1 MQRHLSRRLL
11 LSTLSSAAASFLIA
25 GCGGQNAA
33 STSETSTAS
42 AGSTN
47 STGAASTGTKA
58 GGASG
63 ASKGT
68 IGVSLLTST
77 NPFFNDMGKA
87 IEKEAAANNMQVTT
101 VSAEYDPAKQ
111 KDQVNDFIV
120 KKVSAIVL
128 NPADSKSIGTAI
140 KAANDAG
147 IPVFTADIA
156 SLSKDAKVVS
166 HVATDN
172 LSGGR
177 LAGQAMIEALGGK
190 GKVAILDHPEAES
203 VIQRTKGFEEVI
215 KAHNA
220 KGPGKITIVV
230 KLPGGGE
237 KDKSFKAAED
247 ILQSH
252 ADLNGI
258 FAINDPSALG
268 AVAAL
273 EKAGKSGKVKV
284 IGFDGQP
291 EGRQAIKDG
300 KIYADPIQFPDEIG
314 KQTVQAIVKY
324 AAGENVPPQ
333 TLIATK
339 LYKKADA
346 QSDASLKSK

>member
-1 MQRHLSRRLL
+1 MKRYLSRRLL
-11 LSTLSSAAASFLIA
+11 LSTFTSTAAVLLFA
-25 GCGGQNAA
+25 GCGGQSATNTADSGAPSPSAA
-33 STSETSTAS
+33 G
-42 AGSTN
+42 AG
-47 STGAASTGTKA
+47 
-58 GGASG
+58 G

-77 NPFFNDMGKA
+77 NPFFSDMGKA
-87 IEKEAAANNMQVTT
+87 IGEEAKANGMEATI
-101 VSAEYDPAKQ
+101 VSADNDPAKQ

-120 KKVSAIVL
+120 KKVSAIIL
-128 NPADSKSIGTAI
+128 NPADSKSIGEAI

-172 LSGGR
+172 LSGGK
-177 LAGQAMIEALGGK
+177 LAGEAMIQALNGK
-190 GKVAILDHPEAES
+190 GKIAILDHPEAES

-215 KAHNA
+215 NAHNA
-220 KGPGKITIVV
+220 KGAGKITIVA

-247 ILQSH
+247 ILQAH
-252 ADLNGI
+252 PDLNGI

-273 EKAGKSGKVKV
+273 EKAGKSGKVMV
-284 IGFDGQP
+284 VGFDGQP
-291 EGRQAIKDG
+291 EGRQAIKNG

-314 KQTVQAIVKY
+314 KKAVDSVVKY
-324 AAGENVPPQ
+324 MAGEKLPP
-333 TLIATK
+333 TILIPTK

-346 QSDASLKSK
+346 QSDKSLANS

>member
-1 MQRHLSRRLL
+1 MKRYLSRRLL
-11 LSTLSSAAASFLIA
+11 LSTFTSAAAMFVIA
-25 GCGGQNAA
+25 GCGGQSATNTADSGSPSPSA
-33 STSETSTAS
+33 SS
-42 AGSTN
+42 AG
-47 STGAASTGTKA
+47 
-58 GGASG
+58 G

-77 NPFFNDMGKA
+77 NPFFSDMGKA
-87 IEKEAAANNMQVTT
+87 IGEEAKANGMEATI
-101 VSAEYDPAKQ
+101 VSADNDPAKQ

-120 KKVSAIVL
+120 KKVSAIIL
-128 NPADSKSIGTAI
+128 NPADSKSIGEAI

-172 LSGGR
+172 LDGGK
-177 LAGQAMIEALGGK
+177 LAGQAMIEALNGK
-190 GKVAILDHPEAES
+190 GKIAILDHPEAES

-215 KAHNA
+215 NAHNA
-220 KGPGKITIVV
+220 KGSGKITIVA

-247 ILQSH
+247 ILQAH
-252 ADLNGI
+252 PDLNGI

-273 EKAGKSGKVKV
+273 EKAGKSGKVMV
-284 IGFDGQP
+284 VGFDGQP
-291 EGRQAIKDG
+291 EGRQAIKNG

-314 KQTVQAIVKY
+314 KKAVDSVVKY
-324 AAGENVPPQ
+324 MAGEKLPP
-333 TLIATK
+333 TILIPTK

-346 QSDASLKSK
+346 QADKSLANG

>member
-1 MQRHLSRRLL
+1 MKRHAMSLKRRALHPFLL
-11 LSTLSSAAASFLIA
+11 VAASALILLT
-25 GCGGQNAA
+25 GC
-33 STSETSTAS
+33 SHS
-42 AGSTN
+42 GSP
-47 STGAASTGTKA
+47 GAPQ
-58 GGASG
+58 SG
-63 ASKGT
+63 APLIPTQSKGT

-77 NPFFNDMGKA
+77 NPFFNDMGQA
-87 IEKEAAANNMQVTT
+87 IQKEAAANGMQAVIT
-101 VSAEYDPAKQ
+101 SAEYDPAKQ
-111 KDQVNDFIV
+111 NDQVNDFIA
-120 KKVSAIVL
+120 KRVSAIVL

-140 KAANDAG
+140 QAANKAG

-172 LSGGR
+172 LAGGR

-190 GKVAILDHPEAES
+190 GKVAVLDHPVAES
-203 VIQRTKGFEEVI
+203 VMLRTQGFEEVI
-215 KAHNA
+215 NQNNA
-220 KGPGKITIVV
+220 KGAGKIDIVV
-230 KLPGGGE
+230 KLEGGGE

-252 ADLNGI
+252 PDLNGI

-273 EKAGKSGKVKV
+273 EKANKTAQVKV

-291 EGRQAIKDG
+291 EGRRAIRDG
-300 KIYADPIQFPDEIG
+300 KIYADPIQFPDQIG
-314 KQTVQAIVKY
+314 AQTVQTIVKY
-324 AAGENVPPQ
+324 MAGDSVPARI
-333 TLIATK
+333 LIPTK

-346 QSDASLKSK
+346 LSDKSLAAQ

>member
-1 MQRHLSRRLL
+1 MKRHLSRRLL
-11 LSTLSSAAASFLIA
+11 LSTLSSAAASVLLV
-25 GCGGQNAA
+25 GCGGQSSE
-33 STSETSTAS
+33 STSDSGT
-42 AGSTN
+42 AGS
-47 STGAASTGTKA
+47 GAVNTTTKTA
-58 GGASG
+58 TTDSGG

-68 IGVSLLTST
+68 IGVSLLTTT
-77 NPFFNDMGKA
+77 NPFFNDMGRA
-87 IEKEAAANNMQVTT
+87 IEKEAAANHMKATI

-120 KKVSAIVL
+120 KKVSAIIL

-140 KAANDAG
+140 KAANTAG

-166 HVATDN
+166 HIATDN
-172 LSGGR
+172 YSGGK

-190 GKVAILDHPEAES
+190 GKVAILDHPQAES

-215 KAHNA
+215 DAHNA

-247 ILQSH
+247 ILQAH

-273 EKAGKSGKVKV
+273 EKAGKAGKIKI
-284 IGFDGQP
+284 IGFDGMP
-291 EGRQAIKDG
+291 EGKQAIKDG

-314 KQTVQAIVKY
+314 KKTVQSIVKY
-324 AAGENVPPQ
+324 VAGETVPAQ
-333 TLIATK
+333 SLIPTQ
-339 LYKKADA
+339 LYDKAKA
-346 QSDASLKSK
+346 QSDTSLKAK

>member
-1 MQRHLSRRLL
+1 MKQHISRRLL
-11 LSTLSSAAASFLIA
+11 LSAFSSLSASLLLI
-25 GCGGQNAA
+25 GCGGQGA
-33 STSETSTAS
+33 STS
-42 AGSTN
+42 GN
-47 STGAASTGTKA
+47 GAASTGSSNAGASTSTSGAGA
-58 GGASG
+58 GGA
-63 ASKGT
+63 AKGT

-77 NPFFNDMGKA
+77 NPFFGEMGRAITAEAKA
-87 IEKEAAANNMQVTT
+87 SGMEATI
-101 VSAEYDPAKQ
+101 VSADNDPAKQ

-140 KAANDAG
+140 KAANEAG

-156 SLSKDAKVVS
+156 SLSKDAKVVT
-166 HVATDN
+166 HIATDN
-172 LSGGR
+172 FSGGKM
-177 LAGQAMIEALGGK
+177 AAQAMIEALGGK

-220 KGPGKITIVV
+220 KSAGNISVVV

-252 ADLNGI
+252 PDLKGI

-273 EKAGKSGKVKV
+273 EKANRDGKVTV
-284 IGFDGQP
+284 IGFDGNP
-291 EGRQAIKDG
+291 EGRQAVKDG
-300 KIYADPIQFPDEIG
+300 KVYADLLQSPDEIG
-314 KQTVQAIVKY
+314 RKTVQAIVKFT
-324 AAGENVPPQ
+324 AGEDLPAQ
-333 TLIATK
+333 TLIPTK

-346 QSDASLKSK
+346 QADASLKGK

>member
-1 MQRHLSRRLL
+1 MKQHLSRRLL
-11 LSTLSSAAASFLIA
+11 LSGFASAAASVLLV
-25 GCGGQNAA
+25 GCGGQGA
-33 STSETSTAS
+33 STSEGGSASTGSSNTSASASTAS
-42 AGSTN
+42 
-47 STGAASTGTKA
+47 TG
-58 GGASG
+58 GGG

-77 NPFFNDMGKA
+77 NPFFSDMGRA
-87 IEKEAAANNMQVTT
+87 IVEEAKANNMTAT
-101 VSAEYDPAKQ
+101 IVSAEYDPAKQ

-140 KAANDAG
+140 KAANEAG

-166 HVATDN
+166 HIATDN
-172 LSGGR
+172 FSGGK
-177 LAGQAMIEALGGK
+177 LAATAMIEALGGK

-220 KGPGKITIVV
+220 KGPGKITVVV

-252 ADLNGI
+252 PDLAGI

-284 IGFDGQP
+284 IGFDGNA
-291 EGRQAIKDG
+291 EGKQAIKDG
-300 KIYADPIQFPDEIG
+300 KIYADPVQSPDEIG
-314 KQTVQAIVKY
+314 RKTVQSIVKY
-324 AAGENVPPQ
+324 TAGEDVPPQ

-346 QSDASLKSK
+346 QSDSALKG